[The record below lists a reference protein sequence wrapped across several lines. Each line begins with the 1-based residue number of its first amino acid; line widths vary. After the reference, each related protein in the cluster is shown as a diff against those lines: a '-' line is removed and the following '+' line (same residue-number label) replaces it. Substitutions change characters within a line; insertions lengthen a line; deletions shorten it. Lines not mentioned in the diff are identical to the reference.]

1 MQNALKLVFAV
12 FFSLLLAAG
21 CGQKGP
27 LFLPGDPG
35 AMQSSVPGQI
45 TSEQADDDS
54 GEEDDKDNEDE
65 AENN

>member
-12 FFSLLLAAG
+12 LFSLVLAAG

-35 AMQSSVPGQI
+35 AMQSSVPGRI
-45 TSEQADDDS
+45 TSEQTDDDS
-54 GEEDDKDNEDE
+54 GDEDDEDK

>member
-12 FFSLLLAAG
+12 LFSLVLAAG

-45 TSEQADDDS
+45 TSEQTDDDS
-54 GEEDDKDNEDE
+54 GNEDDEDE
-65 AENN
+65 ADNN

>member
-1 MQNALKLVFAV
+1 MRNALQLIFA
-12 FFSLLLAAG
+12 LLFGLGLAAG

-45 TSEQADDDS
+45 TSEQTNDDS
-54 GEEDDKDNEDE
+54 GEKDEEE
-65 AENN
+65 AESN